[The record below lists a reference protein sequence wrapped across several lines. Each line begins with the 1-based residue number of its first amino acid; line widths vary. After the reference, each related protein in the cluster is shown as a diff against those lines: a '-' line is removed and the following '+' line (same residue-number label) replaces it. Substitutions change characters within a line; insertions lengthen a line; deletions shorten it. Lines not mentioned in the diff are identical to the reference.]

1 MLIFFPIFDLTGRP
15 KAHRAEV
22 SLAQRC
28 TTRKQGRAW
37 HAREARPTSPVL
49 GSLLRTRDTA
59 VSKDHMNPEIK

>member
-15 KAHRAEV
+15 KAH
-22 SLAQRC
+22 SC

-59 VSKDHMNPEIK
+59 VSKDHVNPEIK